1 MAGLAC
7 PATFSRLQ
15 RCEKWGGWPGYPIM
29 GPSEYRGSGD
39 SQSRIKGL
47 RLELGLG
54 PSTNAKSPPGGVDRE
69 GQEAAV
75 EQVGETN
82 Q

>member
-1 MAGLAC
+1 
-7 PATFSRLQ
+7 
-15 RCEKWGGWPGYPIM
+15 M

-39 SQSRIKGL
+39 SQSRIKEL
-47 RLELGLG
+47 HLELGLG

-75 EQVGETN
+75 EQVGESN